1 MSDLFEETSSSG
13 DESAAAESTPKATQN
28 VGYAG
33 YHPDIVS
40 AEPLSRTAGYTVIVV
55 SVSFLLLGSY
65 ATLFSAFW
73 PNTGFK
79 VLDVIAQ
86 DTHYK
91 YFFLLLIPTTAYF
104 VIANWVG
111 WQYYRNS

>member
-1 MSDLFEETSSSG
+1 MPSLRT
-13 DESAAAESTPKATQN
+13 
-28 VGYAG
+28 GYAI
-33 YHPDIVS
+33 IVS
-40 AEPLSRTAGYTVIVV
+40 SIVFFV
-55 SVSFLLLGSY
+55 LGSY

-73 PNTGFK
+73 PHTGVPVSQPPICPFRRR
-79 VLDVIAQ
+79 VSQVRRVRIWAPQILDLLAA

-91 YFFLLLIPTTAYF
+91 YFVLFLIPTTAYF